1 MKNVSTS
8 TQVIQNEVVNIIS
21 SIKKV
26 HPDKL
31 LKVRDF
37 TKLEFDILDVVD
49 IILAVEKTYQLTIP
63 DEVPVYSIDDF
74 VDYIYTQSMK
84 QAG

>member
-74 VDYIYTQSMK
+74 VDYIYTQSVK

>member
-1 MKNVSTS
+1 MKNVTNT
-8 TQVIQNEVVNIIS
+8 TQAIQDELVNIIS

-26 HPDKL
+26 NPSRL

-37 TKLEFDILDVVD
+37 TKLDFDIVDVVD

-74 VDYIYTQSMK
+74 VNYVYNQSIK